1 MMKVDLR
8 TLLVGGANLS
18 SLVGDRVYWVVR
30 DKEEGVP
37 CIVLTVIDGPP
48 DYHLNGP
55 SGLVQSRVQA
65 NLFAVTYTDVDAL
78 ERAFMADIMAAD
90 ASTPVTDA
98 IHALSIDNRR
108 DLTDTSQPD
117 YLFLTAVDLMIDH
130 Y

>member
-8 TLLVGGANLS
+8 TLLVGDANLS
-18 SLVGDRVYWVVR
+18 ALIGDRVYWVAR
-30 DKEEGVP
+30 DKEGGVP
-37 CIVLTVIDGPP
+37 CVVLFVIDGPP

-65 NLFAVTYTDVDAL
+65 NLYAETYTDVDAL
-78 ERAFMADIMAAD
+78 ERAFMAAIVTAD
-90 ASTPVTDA
+90 AATPVTDT

-117 YLFLTAVDLMIDH
+117 YLFLTTVDLMIDH